1 MSVRRSFVRAMG
13 VSALALASVV
23 AQGGAASAAPP
34 SGGGLSGPL
43 DSDGYALT
51 SYYGPRCLPII
62 HASTFHG
69 GQDLGAADGAPLYAI
84 ADGKVVRAQADASAG
99 QWLVVE
105 HTIGGR
111 TVQASY
117 SHMWDADKFVRVGQ
131 TVRRGQKIAEVG
143 SSGVSTAPHLHL
155 EIWLGAYGSGTRVDP
170 LVWFRQNGIDLAAH
184 ATRVVP
190 REVPSSCTYYA
201 VGTTKIHASA
211 SSGSRVVK
219 TVPHHTVLTSSPGTK
234 SGSFLPVRASGVSG
248 WAHADNV
255 SPTKLGLPAAR
266 LIVESALRD
275 APSGKVLAGLAAGTA
290 LDDVTA
296 LSGDWYQ
303 VKAGS
308 RTGWVPRADVRLEP
322 AAERGIDYGFF
333 LANTFTSQADTVFDY
348 GEEYDEFFVGDW
360 DGDGVDTL
368 AYRRGRMFY
377 VRDSNSPGG
386 PDRVIAYGRPGDT
399 VVVGDWDGDGVDTF
413 AVRRGN
419 LYHVKNSVSSG
430 VADVVVAYGR
440 AGDAVMVGDWDG
452 DGDDTLAV
460 RRGAEYHV
468 KNSMSG
474 GRADQVVV
482 YGRLGDDV
490 LVGDWDGDGDDTL
503 AVRRRS
509 EYHIKNT
516 IAAGNADI
524 RVVYGR
530 VTDEVYVGDWNGDGK
545 DSLGVYR
552 F

>member
-1 MSVRRSFVRAMG
+1 LG
-13 VSALALASVV
+13 VSGLALASLV
-23 AQGGAASAAPP
+23 AQGGAAAAAPP

-43 DSDGYALT
+43 DSGGYALT

-84 ADGKVVRAQADASAG
+84 ADGKVVRAQAEASAG

-105 HTIGGR
+105 HNIGGR

-131 TVRRGQKIAEVG
+131 TVRRGQQIAEVG

-190 REVPSSCTYYA
+190 RQVPSSCTYYA

-211 SSGSRVVK
+211 SSGSPVGG
-219 TVPHHTVLTSSPGTK
+219 TVPHHTQLASSPGTK
-234 SGSFLPVRASGVSG
+234 SGSFLPVSASGVSG
-248 WAHADNV
+248 WAHANNV
-255 SPTKLGLPAAR
+255 SPTKLGLPAGR
-266 LIVESALRD
+266 LTTETALRD
-275 APSGKVLAGLAAGTA
+275 APSGNVVTGLAAGTA

-296 LSGDWYQ
+296 LSGGWYQ
-303 VKAGS
+303 VRAGS
-308 RTGWVPRADVRLEP
+308 RTGWVPRANVQLEP
-322 AAERGIDYGFF
+322 AAERGIDNGFF
-333 LANTFTSQADTVFDY
+333 LANTFTTEADTVFDY

-360 DGDGVDTL
+360 DGDGVDT
-368 AYRRGRMFY
+368 
-377 VRDSNSPGG
+377 
-386 PDRVIAYGRPGDT
+386 
-399 VVVGDWDGDGVDTF
+399 F
-413 AVRRGN
+413 AVRRGSV
-419 LYHVKNSVSSG
+419 YHFKNSVSSG
-430 VADVVVAYGR
+430 AADAVVPYGR
-440 AGDAVMVGDWDG
+440 AGDAVMVGDFDGDGGDTLAVRRGPEYHVKNSVAGGPADQVVVYGRAGDDVLVGDWDG

-460 RRGAEYHV
+460 RRGAEYH
-468 KNSMSG
+468 
-474 GRADQVVV
+474 
-482 YGRLGDDV
+482 
-490 LVGDWDGDGDDTL
+490 
-503 AVRRRS
+503 
-509 EYHIKNT
+509 IKNT
-516 IAAGNADI
+516 VSAGNADV

-530 VTDEVYVGDWNGDGK
+530 PSDEVYVGDWNGDGK